1 MIFQGDYDYAWRSVG
16 GRLPPGRRQGTGQF
30 LVMIGRQQE
39 FNLKLNQFF
48 DCLGVGLSFW
58 LGYTLREAGTQWFGW
73 ADLPPFERFY
83 WQFVLVVPFT
93 PLFLERLRYYINP
106 LQKSVAKSL
115 RQLCQALLIV
125 VVLLLVIA
133 TFAKQTTDSRAV
145 LALFPVMAIP
155 VLLIRES
162 LVRSW
167 MRGQIKQGRF
177 RERVVFAGPPG
188 DVERLILS
196 IPPEQMQ
203 LLQITER
210 IDISTQ
216 PVSRLVDAIHEK
228 SVGRVIF
235 AASHVHFSRIEEA
248 VNACELEGV
257 EAWLWADFIQTSIA
271 RPTFDAMGN
280 KPMLVFRCTPEM
292 SWELMVKGLIDRIGA
307 LLGII
312 LLLLSGVWLIA
323 EIGIKLSSPGPIFF
337 SQMRSGRFG
346 HPFKMFKFRTMGL
359 DAEARRAGLEDQNQM
374 TGPVFKVEKDP
385 RIFGFGQWLRK
396 LSIDELPQLINILRG
411 EMSLV
416 GPRPLPVYEIEK
428 ISDVSHRRRL
438 SVKPGLTCLWQISGR
453 NEITS
458 FDQWVELDLK
468 YIDNWSLWLD
478 ITILFRTI
486 PAVLFGSGAK

>member
-1 MIFQGDYDYAWRSVG
+1 MALGWRAV
-16 GRLPPGRRQGTGQF
+16 LVGRRQGQGSF
-30 LVMIGRQQE
+30 SVMIGRQQE

-48 DCLGVGLSFW
+48 DCLVVGLAFC
-58 LGYTLREAGTQWFGW
+58 LGYALRDAGTKWFGW
-73 ADLPPFERFY
+73 AELPPFYRFY

-93 PLFLERLRYYINP
+93 PLILERLRYYVNP
-106 LQKSVAKSL
+106 LQKNVAKSL
-115 RQLCQALLIV
+115 RQLVQALVIV

-133 TFAKQTTDSRAV
+133 TFAKQSTDSRAV
-145 LALFPVMAIP
+145 LALFPAVAIP
-155 VLLIRES
+155 LLLIRES

-177 RERVVFAGPPG
+177 RERVVFAGPLE
-188 DVERLILS
+188 DVDRLINSL
-196 IPPEQMQ
+196 PADHVQQME
-203 LLQITER
+203 IVDR
-210 IDISTQ
+210 IDIAVQ
-216 PVSRLVDAIHEK
+216 PVSRLVGAIHEK

-235 AASHVHFSRIEEA
+235 AASHVHFNRIEEA

-292 SWELMVKGLIDRIGA
+292 SWEIMVKGIIDRVGA
-307 LLGII
+307 AAGIF
-312 LLLLSGVWLIA
+312 LSSPFWLVA
-323 EIGIKLSSPGPIFF
+323 FIGIKLSSPGPAMF

-346 HPFKMFKFRTMGL
+346 KPFRMYKFRTMSL
-359 DAEARRAGLEDQNQM
+359 DAEARRAGLEEHNQM
-374 TGPVFKVEKDP
+374 SGPVFKVERDP
-385 RIFGFGQWLRK
+385 RIFAFGQKLRK

-428 ISDVSHRRRL
+428 IADMAHRRRL
-438 SVKPGLTCLWQISGR
+438 SVKPGLTCLWQVSGR

-486 PAVLFGSGAK
+486 PAVFFGSGAK

>member
-1 MIFQGDYDYAWRSVG
+1 MGLG
-16 GRLPPGRRQGTGQF
+16 NN

-48 DCLGVGLSFW
+48 DCLAVGLSFW
-58 LGYTLREAGTQWFGW
+58 LAYTLRAEGARWFGM
-73 ADLPPFERFY
+73 AELPPFERFY
-83 WQFVLVVPFT
+83 WQLVLVVPFT
-93 PLFLERLRYYINP
+93 PLILERLRYYINP

-115 RQLCQALLIV
+115 RQLCQALVIV
-125 VVLLLVIA
+125 VVLLLAIA
-133 TFAKQTTDSRAV
+133 TFAKQSTDSRAV
-145 LALFPVMAIP
+145 LALFPLITIP

-162 LVRSW
+162 LVRTW

-177 RERVVFAGPPG
+177 RERVVLAGPMG
-188 DVERLILS
+188 DVERLVQSLA
-196 IPPEQMQ
+196 PEQLQ
-203 LLQITER
+203 LLDITQR

-216 PVSRLVDAIHEK
+216 PVSRLVEAIHEK

-235 AASHVHFSRIEEA
+235 AASHVHFNRIEEA

-292 SWELMVKGLIDRIGA
+292 SWELMVKGLIDRVGA
-307 LLGII
+307 FLII
-312 LLLLSGVWLIA
+312 LITFPLLWVPA
-323 EIGIKLSSPGPIFF
+323 FIGIKLSSPGPAFF

-346 HPFKMFKFRTMGL
+346 HPFRMYKFRTMGT
-359 DAEARRAGLEDQNQM
+359 DAESRLADLADQNQM
-374 TGPVFKVEKDP
+374 SGPVFKVERDP
-385 RIFGFGQWLRK
+385 RIFAFGQWLRK
-396 LSIDELPQLINILRG
+396 LSIDELPQLINVLRG

-428 ISDVSHRRRL
+428 IADVAHRRRL

>member
-1 MIFQGDYDYAWRSVG
+1 
-16 GRLPPGRRQGTGQF
+16 
-30 LVMIGRQQE
+30 MIGRQQE

-48 DCLGVGLSFW
+48 DCLVVGLAFW
-58 LGYTLREAGTQWFGW
+58 LGYSLRAAGSLWFGW
-73 ADLPPFERFY
+73 AELPPFERFY

-93 PLFLERLRYYINP
+93 PLILERLRYYVNP
-106 LQKSVAKSL
+106 LQKTVAKSL
-115 RQLCQALLIV
+115 RQLCQALVIV
-125 VVLLLVIA
+125 VIMLLVTA
-133 TFAKQTTDSRAV
+133 TFARASTDSRAV
-145 LALFPVMAIP
+145 LGLFPVVAIP
-155 VLLIRES
+155 LLLLRES
-162 LVRSW
+162 LVRTW

-177 RERVVFAGPPG
+177 RERVVFAGPLE
-188 DVERLILS
+188 DVDRLIRNL
-196 IPPEQMQ
+196 PQDHLQMM
-203 LLQITER
+203 
-210 IDISTQ
+210 DIVARVDIAVQ
-216 PVSRLVDAIHEK
+216 PVSTLVAAIHET

-271 RPTFDAMGN
+271 RPTFDAMAN

-292 SWELMVKGLIDRIGA
+292 SWEIMVKGIIDRVGA
-307 LLGII
+307 FLGI
-312 LLLLSGVWLIA
+312 LLSSPLWLIA
-323 EIGIKLSSPGPIFF
+323 VIGIKLSSPGPVFF

-346 HPFKMFKFRTMGL
+346 KPFRMYKFRTMGT
-359 DAEARRAGLEDQNQM
+359 DAEARRADLEEHNQM
-374 TGPVFKVEKDP
+374 SGPVFKVEKDP
-385 RIFGFGQWLRK
+385 RIFAFGQWLRK
-396 LSIDELPQLINILRG
+396 LSIDELPQFINILSG
-411 EMSLV
+411 DMSLV

-478 ITILFRTI
+478 ITIMFRTI
-486 PAVLFGSGAK
+486 PAVLFGFGAK

>member
-1 MIFQGDYDYAWRSVG
+1 
-16 GRLPPGRRQGTGQF
+16 
-30 LVMIGRQQE
+30 MIGRQQE

-48 DCLGVGLSFW
+48 DCLVVGLAFW
-58 LGYTLREAGTQWFGW
+58 LGYTLRAAGTTWFGFEP
-73 ADLPPFERFY
+73 LPPFERFY

-93 PLFLERLRYYINP
+93 PLILERLRYYVNP
-106 LQKSVAKSL
+106 LQKSMAKSL
-115 RQLCQALLIV
+115 RQLVQGLAIV
-125 VVLLLVIA
+125 VVLLIVIA
-133 TFAKQTTDSRAV
+133 IFARQSTDSRAV
-145 LALFPVMAIP
+145 LALFPLVAVP
-155 VLLIRES
+155 LLLVRES
-162 LVRSW
+162 LVRTW
-167 MRGQIKQGRF
+167 MRGQIEQGRF
-177 RERVVFAGPPG
+177 RERVVFAGPDE
-188 DVERLILS
+188 DVTRLIQSL
-196 IPPEQMQ
+196 PADHVQQMD
-203 LLQITER
+203 IVGR
-210 IDISTQ
+210 IDIAVQ
-216 PVSRLVDAIHEK
+216 PVSQLVDAIHAQ

-292 SWELMVKGLIDRIGA
+292 SWELMVKGIIDRVGAA
-307 LLGII
+307 LLI
-312 LLLLSGVWLIA
+312 LLTFFVLWVPA
-323 EIGIKLSSPGPIFF
+323 YIGIKLSSPGPAFF

-346 HPFKMFKFRTMGL
+346 RPFRMYKFRTMGI
-359 DAEARRAGLEDQNQM
+359 DAEARRADLEDRNQM
-374 TGPVFKVEKDP
+374 SGPVFKVEKDP
-385 RIFGFGQWLRK
+385 RIFAFGQWLRK
-396 LSIDELPQLINILRG
+396 LSIDELPQLINVLRG

-428 ISDVSHRRRL
+428 ISDVAHRRRL

>member
-1 MIFQGDYDYAWRSVG
+1 
-16 GRLPPGRRQGTGQF
+16 
-30 LVMIGRQQE
+30 MIGRQQE
-39 FNLKLNQFF
+39 FNLKLNQFL
-48 DCLGVGLSFW
+48 DCLVVGLAFW
-58 LGYTLREAGTQWFGW
+58 LGYWLRVAGSKWFGW
-73 ADLPPFERFY
+73 ADLANFDEFY

-93 PLFLERLRYYINP
+93 PLILERLRYYVNP

-115 RQLCQALLIV
+115 RQITQAVVIV
-125 VVLLLVIA
+125 VVLLLVTA
-133 TFAKQTTDSRAV
+133 TFGKQSTSSRAV
-145 LALFPVMAIP
+145 LGLFPIMAIP
-155 VLLIRES
+155 LLLIREA
-162 LVRSW
+162 LVRGW
-167 MRGQIKQGRF
+167 MRGEIAKGRF
-177 RERVVFAGPPG
+177 RERVVFAGPAE
-188 DVERLILS
+188 DVDRLLKS
-196 IPPEQMQ
+196 LPADHVQQME
-203 LLQITER
+203 IMDR
-210 IDISTQ
+210 IDIEVQ
-216 PVSRLVDAIHEK
+216 PVSRLVEAIHEK

-235 AASHVHFSRIEEA
+235 AASHVHFNKIEEA

-292 SWELMVKGLIDRIGA
+292 SWELMVKGIMDRVGA
-307 LLGII
+307 LIGII
-312 LLLLSGVWLIA
+312 LTSVFWVIA
-323 EIGIKLSSPGPIFF
+323 YIGIKLSSPGPVMFR
-337 SQMRSGRFG
+337 QMRSGRFG
-346 HPFKMFKFRTMGL
+346 KPFNMYKFRTMSL
-359 DAEARRAGLEDQNQM
+359 DAEERREDLQDQNQM
-374 TGPVFKVEKDP
+374 SGPVFKVEKDP
-385 RIFGFGQWLRK
+385 RIFAFGKWLRK
-396 LSIDELPQLINILRG
+396 CSIDEFPQFINVLRG

-428 ISDVSHRRRL
+428 ISDVAHRRRL

>member
-1 MIFQGDYDYAWRSVG
+1 
-16 GRLPPGRRQGTGQF
+16 
-30 LVMIGRQQE
+30 MIGRQQE
-39 FNLKLNQFF
+39 FNLKLNQFL
-48 DCLGVGLSFW
+48 DCLVVGLAFW
-58 LGYTLREAGTQWFGW
+58 LGYSLRAAAAKWFGW
-73 ADLPPFERFY
+73 LELPSFERFY
-83 WQFVLVVPFT
+83 WQFVLVIPFT
-93 PLFLERLRYYINP
+93 PLILERLRYYVNP

-115 RQLCQALLIV
+115 RQLCQGLAIVVILLIV
-125 VVLLLVIA
+125 TAI
-133 TFAKQTTDSRAV
+133 FAKQSTDSRAV
-145 LALFPVMAIP
+145 LALFPLLAIP
-155 VLLIRES
+155 LLLIRES

-177 RERVVFAGPPG
+177 RERVVFAGPLE
-188 DVERLILS
+188 DVERLIKSL
-196 IPPEQMQ
+196 PEDHVQQMD
-203 LLQITER
+203 IVSR
-210 IDISTQ
+210 IDIAVQ
-216 PVSRLVDAIHEK
+216 PISRLVEAIHEK

-235 AASHVHFSRIEEA
+235 AASHVHFNRIEEA

-292 SWELMVKGLIDRIGA
+292 SWELMVKGIIDWAGA
-307 LLGII
+307 VVGI
-312 LLLLSGVWLIA
+312 LLSSPLWLIA
-323 EIGIKLSSPGPIFF
+323 FIGIKLSSPGPVFF
-337 SQMRSGRFG
+337 TQMRSGRFG
-346 HPFKMFKFRTMGL
+346 HPFKMYKFRTMGL
-359 DAEARRAGLEDQNQM
+359 DAEARRADLEEHNQM
-374 TGPVFKVEKDP
+374 SGPVFKVERDP
-385 RIFGFGQWLRK
+385 RIFAFGQWLRK
-396 LSIDELPQLINILRG
+396 LSIDELPQFINILRG

-428 ISDVSHRRRL
+428 ISDMAHRRRL

>member
-1 MIFQGDYDYAWRSVG
+1 MGLG
-16 GRLPPGRRQGTGQF
+16 NN

-48 DCLGVGLSFW
+48 DCFAVGLSFW
-58 LGYTLREAGTQWFGW
+58 LAYTLRAEGSRWFGM
-73 ADLPPFERFY
+73 AELPPFERFY
-83 WQFVLVVPFT
+83 WQLVLVVPFT
-93 PLFLERLRYYINP
+93 PLILERLRYYINP

-115 RQLCQALLIV
+115 RQLCQALVIV
-125 VVLLLVIA
+125 VVLLLAIA
-133 TFAKQTTDSRAV
+133 TFAKQSTDSRAV
-145 LALFPVMAIP
+145 LALFPLIAIP

-162 LVRSW
+162 LVRTW

-177 RERVVFAGPPG
+177 RERVVLAGPMG
-188 DVERLILS
+188 DVERLVQSLA
-196 IPPEQMQ
+196 PEQLQ
-203 LLQITER
+203 LLDITQR

-216 PVSRLVDAIHEK
+216 PVSRLVEAIHEK

-235 AASHVHFSRIEEA
+235 AASHVHFNRIEEA

-292 SWELMVKGLIDRIGA
+292 SWELMVKGLIDRVGA
-307 LLGII
+307 FLII
-312 LLLLSGVWLIA
+312 LITFPLLWVPA
-323 EIGIKLSSPGPIFF
+323 FIGIKLSSPGPAFF

-346 HPFKMFKFRTMGL
+346 HPFRMYKFRTMGT
-359 DAEARRAGLEDQNQM
+359 DAESRLADLADQNQM
-374 TGPVFKVEKDP
+374 SGPVFKVERDP
-385 RIFGFGQWLRK
+385 RIFAFGQWLRK
-396 LSIDELPQLINILRG
+396 LSIDELPQLINVLRG

-428 ISDVSHRRRL
+428 IADVAHRRRL